1 MNKILLV
8 IAVLFLCSQVVYSA
22 QLDNSKISKVNGAQI
37 EVSTSGNNNDIAKS
51 ELGESSKSE
60 VLPYDY
66 SSVDCVPIKLSI
78 TSEVSTKDDI
88 LEGQKLEY
96 RVLDD
101 VYYKDKLILK
111 KGDIVPATLE
121 TIVTSGMNGFPAEI
135 VVDDF
140 QIPGVKNSQLLS
152 VYIKKGQNRC
162 FWVYP
167 LKWALTIIPFV
178 GSLTNLI
185 MGGHAKLKTRDVVT
199 LYYFPDWK

>member
-22 QLDNSKISKVNGAQI
+22 QLDNSKNSKANDAQI
-37 EVSTSGNNNDIAKS
+37 EVSTSANNIDIAKPD
-51 ELGESSKSE
+51 LGVNSQSE

-66 SSVDCVPIKLSI
+66 SSVDSVPIKLSI

-96 RVLDD
+96 RVLED

-121 TIVTSGMNGFPAEI
+121 MIVTSGMNGFPAEI

-185 MGGHAKLKTRDVVT
+185 MGGHAKLKTKDVVT

>member
-22 QLDNSKISKVNGAQI
+22 QLDNSKNSKANDAQMD
-37 EVSTSGNNNDIAKS
+37 VSTSANNIDIAKPD
-51 ELGESSKSE
+51 LGVNSQSE

-96 RVLDD
+96 RVLND